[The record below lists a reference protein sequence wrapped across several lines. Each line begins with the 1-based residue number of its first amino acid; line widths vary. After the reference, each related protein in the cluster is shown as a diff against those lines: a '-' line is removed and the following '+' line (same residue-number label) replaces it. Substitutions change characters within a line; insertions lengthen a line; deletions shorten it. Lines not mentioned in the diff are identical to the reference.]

1 LVLSIGVLF
10 CAVVLAAVPAQA
22 AFKRAPIELGP
33 SDGSTPTVAM
43 APDGTAH
50 VAWTVGEDVMRYCAI
65 PPGSRAC
72 AAPVALSLISRASRP
87 FIVRR
92 ASDGLLAIVV
102 GRDDAADDPDESL
115 WAFTS
120 LDGVS
125 WAGPTRI
132 AVGLGEGIED
142 VLLTADGLSV
152 DVLDEDTTENA
163 FVRAPLSGPPPAT
176 IVDLDLGSPFD
187 FPGPSDLVRLK
198 DGRTLA
204 LLASNAD
211 GATYRLLTGPD
222 PLADAS
228 WTPHRVLTPD
238 EHEVVGAAGKRGAW
252 AMYGRNLLDQVRGAP
267 PQVIRRFRGTRWGR
281 PRGLLYEVNANFPD
295 HALAQDARGRLHA
308 VIVGTADS
316 GKRECIAYA
325 RTRKGRWFSKAVSLH
340 VALRGADFPSAP
352 ALAVDDRGR
361 GAVAWATAAGAARLQ
376 RLKAGRGVTRPVR
389 SSRRGCPGF
398 PR

>member
-1 LVLSIGVLF
+1 LALWIGVAIVAL
-10 CAVVLAAVPAQA
+10 LAAAAPTQA

-33 SDGSTPTVAM
+33 SDGTTPTVAM

-65 PPGSRAC
+65 PPGVRAC

-92 ASDGLLAIVV
+92 PSDGLLAIVA
-102 GRDDAADDPDESL
+102 GRDDLADDPDESL

-120 LDGVS
+120 LDGVT
-125 WAGPTRI
+125 WTGPTRI
-132 AVGLGEGIED
+132 AIGLGEGIED

-152 DVLDEDTTENA
+152 DVIDEDTAENA
-163 FVRAPLSGPPPAT
+163 FVRAPLTGPPPAT
-176 IVDLDLGSPFD
+176 ILDLNLGSPFD
-187 FPGPSDLVRLK
+187 FAGPSDLVRLR

-211 GATYRLLTGPD
+211 GSTYRLQTGAD
-222 PLADAS
+222 ALADAS
-228 WTPHRVLTPD
+228 WTPHRILSP
-238 EHEVVGAAGKRGAW
+238 EEEEVVGAAGRRGAW

-281 PRGLLYEVNANFPD
+281 PRGLFYEVDANFPE
-295 HALAQDARGRLHA
+295 HALAQDARGQLHA
-308 VIVGTADS
+308 VIVGAADS
-316 GKRECIAYA
+316 GRRACVAYA
-325 RTRKGRWFSKAVSLH
+325 RTRKGRWFSRAVSLH
-340 VALRGADFPSAP
+340 QALRGADHPRGI
-352 ALAVDDRGR
+352 ALAVDGRGR

-376 RLKAGRGVTRPVR
+376 RLKAGRGVTRPT
-389 SSRRGCPGF
+389 SSFRRGCPGF